1 LGIAV
6 DSGEFPGPKRK
17 ELGDEW
23 EDEWE
28 GWPTEKMK
36 EQGMKSSLATVS
48 VAIRILIRFLLLL
61 IIFSQ
66 KSSSSKVGFLEALF
80 GMSIL
85 GDAIVERVLTAFG
98 SGVTN
103 PLVGVMLTCQMV
115 VFAIHNLSDRFSLL
129 RKDLLPSPFLLL
141 VLLCCAGILRSAFVL
156 LRCRLGNAKL
166 VDLRRE
172 C

>member
-1 LGIAV
+1 
-6 DSGEFPGPKRK
+6 
-17 ELGDEW
+17 
-23 EDEWE
+23 
-28 GWPTEKMK
+28 MK
-36 EQGMKSSLATVS
+36 EQGTKSSLATIS

-61 IIFSQ
+61 ILFSQ

-85 GDAIVERVLTAFG
+85 GDAIVGRVLTASG
-98 SGVTN
+98 SGVANT
-103 PLVGVMLTCQMV
+103 LVGMMLTHQMV
-115 VFAIHNLSDRFSLL
+115 VLAIHNLSDRFSLL
-129 RKDLLPSPFLLL
+129 GKDLLPSPFLLL
-141 VLLCCAGILRSAFVL
+141 VLFSFAGILRSAFVL